1 MTSFFKPKADD
12 AKEDDKDKE
21 KDKKDAGKDKDGK
34 PAADAKPEEKDSAK
48 ICNMKRGDYMIHLM
62 VEQAKELKIAEGKSI
77 DPIVEIRILGE
88 RKFTTAL
95 KGINNLTVAN
105 WSEHVF
111 FEKKNVEEE
120 QLAMAKVEIKLL
132 DKGFIKD
139 ALIGFYEF
147 DLTYIYQ
154 QEGHSLMH
162 KWIIMSN
169 PEGADFSE
177 VTGYLKISM
186 AITGVGDNQLPIEDD
201 PEPNV
206 ESFISPSTI
215 KPEFYQLYV
224 RFFAAQHIVPLDTGF
239 G

>member
-132 DKGFIKD
+132 DKGFFKD

-154 QEGHSLMH
+154 QEGH
-162 KWIIMSN
+162 
-169 PEGADFSE
+169 
-177 VTGYLKISM
+177 
-186 AITGVGDNQLPIEDD
+186 
-201 PEPNV
+201 
-206 ESFISPSTI
+206 
-215 KPEFYQLYV
+215 
-224 RFFAAQHIVPLDTGF
+224 
-239 G
+239 

>member
-1 MTSFFKPKADD
+1 MSSSSKPNLDV
-12 AKEDDKDKE
+12 AKENDKNKE
-21 KDKKDAGKDKDGK
+21 KDKKDAEKDKDGK
-34 PAADAKPEEKDSAK
+34 PAADAQPEEKDSAK

-132 DKGFIKD
+132 DKGFFKD

-154 QEGHSLMH
+154 QEGH
-162 KWIIMSN
+162 
-169 PEGADFSE
+169 
-177 VTGYLKISM
+177 
-186 AITGVGDNQLPIEDD
+186 
-201 PEPNV
+201 
-206 ESFISPSTI
+206 
-215 KPEFYQLYV
+215 
-224 RFFAAQHIVPLDTGF
+224 
-239 G
+239 

>member
-1 MTSFFKPKADD
+1 MTSFFKPKADEPKKD
-12 AKEDDKDKE
+12 DDDKD
-21 KDKKDAGKDKDGK
+21 KDKKDAPKDGK
-34 PAADAKPEEKDSAK
+34 PATDAKKVDEKDAAK

-77 DPIVEIRILGE
+77 DPIVEIKILGE

-95 KGINNLTVAN
+95 KGINNLTVAD

-111 FEKKNVEEE
+111 YEKKNVEEE

-132 DKGFIKD
+132 DKGFFKD
-139 ALIGFYEF
+139 ALIGYYEF

-154 QEGHSLMH
+154 QENHSLMH

-169 PEGADFSE
+169 PEGEDFGE

-186 AITGVGDNQLPIEDD
+186 TITGDGDN
-201 PEPNV
+201 
-206 ESFISPSTI
+206 
-215 KPEFYQLYV
+215 
-224 RFFAAQHIVPLDTGF
+224 
-239 G
+239 

>member
-1 MTSFFKPKADD
+1 MTSFFKPKADEPKKD
-12 AKEDDKDKE
+12 DDDKD
-21 KDKKDAGKDKDGK
+21 KDKKDAAKDGK
-34 PAADAKPEEKDSAK
+34 PATDAKVDEKDAAK

-77 DPIVEIRILGE
+77 DPIVEIKILGE

-95 KGINNLTVAN
+95 KGINNLTVAD

-111 FEKKNVEEE
+111 YEKKNVEEE

-132 DKGFIKD
+132 DKGFFKD
-139 ALIGFYEF
+139 ALIGYYEF

-154 QEGHSLMH
+154 QENHSLMH

-169 PEGADFSE
+169 PEGEDFGE

-186 AITGVGDNQLPIEDD
+186 TITGDGDN
-201 PEPNV
+201 
-206 ESFISPSTI
+206 
-215 KPEFYQLYV
+215 
-224 RFFAAQHIVPLDTGF
+224 
-239 G
+239 